1 MTALIA
7 SLPARI
13 GALSRPGR
21 LLPPVAGRARR
32 ALALAAL
39 IGAALAVPGGATIL
53 HDSLADAYLA
63 VSVYVAGTLI
73 LLAALEH
80 RTGLDLSAVLRR
92 HQRWQVPIAA
102 LLGAFPGCGGAIVA
116 LTQYTRGHLSMG
128 GVVATLTATM
138 GDAMFLLLAQ
148 APATAGLILAIS
160 IVIGIASGWAVDR
173 IHGPD
178 FMRPRPTNDAE
189 TAEVTTCTGRCGATT
204 EANSR
209 LAMGV
214 RRLWVLLLLPG
225 LILGIMLSFQVDPD
239 AWIEP
244 VLGIAPVATLGVVGA
259 ALSLVFWIL
268 VGRGAEIGPAKGTA
282 RKRGLDLGPVVATT
296 CFVTGWVVFAFV
308 GFEVAVSALALDLA
322 HWFAVAAPLVPAIG
336 VAVGLIPGCGPQ
348 ILVTSLYLA
357 DVAPLSAQ
365 VGNAISNDGDALF
378 PAIAVAP
385 KAAFVATLYS
395 AVPALGAAY
404 VTYALV
410 G

>member
-1 MTALIA
+1 MSALIA
-7 SLPARI
+7 SLPFRS
-13 GALSRPGR
+13 GGLPRPGR
-21 LLPPVAGRARR
+21 LPPVSGPVRR

-39 IGAALAVPGGATIL
+39 VGAALSVPGGAAIL
-53 HDSLADAYLA
+53 HESLADAYLA
-63 VSVYVAGTLI
+63 VSVYVAGTL
-73 LLAALEH
+73 LLLLLLE
-80 RTGLDLSAVLRR
+80 RRLGLDLSALLHR

-148 APATAGLILAIS
+148 APATAGLIVAVS
-160 IVIGIASGWAVDR
+160 VVVGILTGLAVDR
-173 IHGPD
+173 LHGPD
-178 FMRPRPTNDAE
+178 FMRPRAAPDAAMAGPACPGGCPSANADH
-189 TAEVTTCTGRCGATT
+189 AEG
-204 EANSR
+204 R
-209 LAMGV
+209 LAAGL
-214 RRLWVLLLLPG
+214 RRLWLLVLGPG
-225 LILGIMLSFQVDPD
+225 LVLGAMLSFQVDPD
-239 AWIEP
+239 AWIAP
-244 VLGIAPVATLGVVGA
+244 VLGVAPGA
-259 ALSLVFWIL
+259 ALGVAGAVLSLALWVL
-268 VGRGAEIGPAKGTA
+268 VGRGGEVGAESP
-282 RKRGLDLGPVVATT
+282 RGRLDLRPVVATT

-308 GFEVAVSALALDLA
+308 GFEVVVQALALDLA

-336 VAVGLIPGCGPQ
+336 VAIGLIPGCGPQ

-357 DVAPLSAQ
+357 DIAPLSAQ
-365 VGNAISNDGDALF
+365 LGNALSNDGDALF

-404 VTYALV
+404 ATYALV